1 MSNETKRIVDKAWNF
16 ATVLWHDG
24 VPYLAYTEEITFLLF
39 LKMAD
44 ELTKPPHSRPAIVP
58 AELGWASLLSRDG
71 EDLKKHYD
79 KVLVELAKKPG
90 MLGDIFK
97 RAKSAIEKPETLR
110 RLVVDF
116 IDKETWMSMDAD
128 VKGDIYEGLIER
140 SMSDAGQGAGQYF
153 TPRPLIK
160 AIVDC
165 VRPTPADNV
174 GDPASGTGGFLLGA
188 YDYVVKHHGK
198 ELDKDQKKH
207 LRTAFVKGW
216 ELVPNTARLCI
227 MNLYLHGI
235 DPGPAKDGEPSRC
248 PVVSGVDSL
257 ATDPGDRFSLVLTN
271 PPFGKKSTISIVNE
285 AGNLEK
291 EDASYERQDFWTT
304 TKNKQLNFLQH
315 VKTLLKVNGRCAI
328 VVPDNVLFEGG
339 AGEKVR
345 TNLLRQFDV
354 HTLLRL
360 PTGIFYAQGVK
371 ANVLFFDAKPA
382 REQPWTTKLWV
393 YDLRTN
399 IHFTLKT
406 NPLKRADLDEFVECY
421 RPEKRHLRKPT
432 WNDTTLDGRWR
443 SFEYDELVKRDKVN
457 LDIFWMKDKSLED
470 SDDLPKPDVLA
481 DEIADDLETALEQ
494 FQAIAGKLK
503 GR

>member
-1 MSNETKRIVDKAWNF
+1 VSAESKRIVDKAWNF

-24 VPYLAYTEEITFLLF
+24 VPFLAYTEEITFLLF

-44 ELTKPPHSRPAIVP
+44 ELTKPPYKRAPIVP
-58 AELGWASLLSRDG
+58 PDLGWQSLLAREG

-79 KVLVELAKKPG
+79 HILQSLGRKPG

-97 RAKSAIEKPETLR
+97 RAKSAVEKPETLR
-110 RLVVDF
+110 RLIVDL
-116 IDKETWMSMDAD
+116 IDPEKWMSLDAD

-140 SMSDAGQGAGQYF
+140 SMSDGGQGAGQYF
-153 TPRPLIK
+153 TPRQLIK

-165 VRPTPADNV
+165 VRPTADDTV
-174 GDPASGTGGFLLGA
+174 CDPACGTGGFMLGA
-188 YDYVVKHHGK
+188 YHYVIEHQGK

-207 LRTAFVKGW
+207 LRTKFVKGW
-216 ELVPNTARLCI
+216 ELVPNTARLGI

-235 DPGPAKDGEPSRC
+235 DADPC
-248 PVVSGVDSL
+248 PIRSGVDSL
-257 ATDPGDRFSLVLTN
+257 ASDPGERFSLVLTN
-271 PPFGKKSTISIVNE
+271 PPFGKKSTIAIVNE
-285 AGNLEK
+285 AGLLER

-339 AGEKVR
+339 AGETVR
-345 TNLLRQFDV
+345 RNLLRQFDV

-382 REQPWTTKLWV
+382 REQPWTSKLWV

-399 IHFTLKT
+399 MHFTLKT
-406 NPLKRADLDEFVECY
+406 NTLKREDLNEFVECF
-421 RPEKRHLRKPT
+421 RPEGRHMRKPT
-432 WNDTTLDGRWR
+432 WSEKKPEGRWR
-443 SFEYDELVKRDKVN
+443 AFEYEDLVKRDKVN
-457 LDIFWMKDKSLED
+457 LDIFWLKDKSLEE
-470 SDDLPKPDVLA
+470 SEDLPKPDVLA
-481 DEIADDLETALEQ
+481 EEIADDLETALEQ
-494 FQAIAGKLK
+494 FTTVLRKVKA
-503 GR
+503 